1 MLVDLSREEEDVL
14 NSIRNSEKYKSGNFG
29 KTYISA
35 FAELRRVVEA
45 AKIYVLDNYQKVDDY
60 WDLHLMLTCVNHK
73 GKVYFGPKSKRP
85 RKKKGEKES
94 VFDRMIKEIDKQ
106 TIEVKTFDK
115 AVYDW
120 TDGDFSVVL
129 NGINY
134 NWIDSNSIVDIAA
147 HIENKLKEK

>member
-1 MLVDLSREEEDVL
+1 MLVDLSRQEEDVL
-14 NSIRNSEKYKSGNFG
+14 NSIRNSEKYKAGNFG

-60 WDLHLMLTCVNHK
+60 RDLHLMLTCVNHK

-85 RKKKGEKES
+85 KKKKGEKES
-94 VFDRMIKEIDKQ
+94 VFDRMIKEIDKE

-129 NGINY
+129 NGIDY
-134 NWIDSNSIVDIAA
+134 NWIDSNSIVEIAV